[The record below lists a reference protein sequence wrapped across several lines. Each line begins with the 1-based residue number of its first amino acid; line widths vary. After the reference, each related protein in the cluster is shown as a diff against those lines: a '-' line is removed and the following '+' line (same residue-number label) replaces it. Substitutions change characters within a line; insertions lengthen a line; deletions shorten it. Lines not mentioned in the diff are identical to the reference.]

1 MYEMVDK
8 DSSTILVQVWLFG
21 TFQVECRNEQGIWE
35 TSDKSHW
42 EKGYTRPLFK
52 RLLCASGR
60 RVERLTLI
68 DDVWPNPESPEL
80 VERYLNDAA
89 YKLRKALRPAQVL
102 KTFGHASGYA
112 LANQSQLWVDADAC
126 EALLK
131 EAERIGRTS
140 APALPLLEQARAYF
154 VRGDF
159 LEGESGLWV
168 YARRGTLELL
178 HYRCRIWLAEAYEQ
192 QGLLGQAEMLYSGLL
207 EDTPSDEDVLCRL
220 MGLLHRQGMTHAAL
234 RCYEETKKHL
244 KHLGQRLSPTTDAF
258 AKRLLSEPRR
268 VEVYGVARTQ
278 QLLSAGGEHYAISPS
293 FLPGTHSSIEDDTYR
308 VDINQASLKA
318 QALYQ
323 LSERITSFGTDKE
336 TLDYFAKLT
345 EICWQLSKGND
356 LDTAE
361 HVLQAYLP
369 KMVSLA
375 LPPSQQ
381 QHTIAGIASSGY
393 LLAASLAGHHN
404 DLKARQHCSEQALLF
419 GNIAHDRNLQIASM
433 RQLAATFDYQ
443 DRPYKVLETYQQIL
457 PYLGEV
463 SPLLRSRVYAGTSG
477 IYAQLGCEQE
487 ALRFL
492 SLAYE
497 DFPGNPELDPSF
509 LFADCG
515 YFTLVLWDGLT
526 HLELHQPREAE
537 EAFAQIDGLQPK
549 IQVPERVRAE
559 ILHHQAATFT
569 DLRQMDQACDYLEA
583 AVKAS
588 LILGSERRYKEAFEV
603 FTQMLPIWISEKR
616 VQGLGDFFNDARPD
630 Q

>member
-1 MYEMVDK
+1 MDK
-8 DSSTILVQVWLFG
+8 DSSTLLVRVWLFG
-21 TFQVECRNEQGIWE
+21 AFQVECRNEAGIWE

-52 RLLCASGR
+52 RLLSSGGR
-60 RVERLTLI
+60 RLERLTLI
-68 DDVWPNPESPEL
+68 DDLWPNPDSPER

-89 YKLRKALRPAQVL
+89 YQLRKTLRPAQVL
-102 KTFGHASGYA
+102 KTFGHASGYE
-112 LANQSQLWVDADAC
+112 LANQSLLWVDADAC

-131 EAERIGRTS
+131 EAERIGRTY
-140 APALPLLEQARAYF
+140 AFALPLLEQARAYF
-154 VRGDF
+154 ARGDF

-168 YARRGTLELL
+168 YARRGTLERL

-207 EDTPSDEDVLCRL
+207 EESPSDEDVLCRL

-244 KHLGQRLSPTTDAF
+244 KLLGQRLSPTTDVF
-258 AKRLLSEPRR
+258 AKHLLSEPRQ
-268 VEVYGVARTQ
+268 VELYGGKGTQ
-278 QLLSAGGEHYAISPS
+278 QLLSAEGEQYPISPS
-293 FLPGTHSSIEDDTYR
+293 FPPNTRSCIEGDTHR
-308 VDINQASLKA
+308 VDINQASLRS
-318 QALYQ
+318 QALDQ
-323 LSERITSFGTDKE
+323 LSERVSSTGTDKE
-336 TLDYFAKLT
+336 TLDFFAKLT

-381 QHTIAGIASSGY
+381 QQTIAGIASSGY

-404 DLKARQHCSEQALLF
+404 DLKARQNCSEQALLF
-419 GNIAHDRNLQIASM
+419 GDIAQDRNLQIAAM

-443 DRPYKVLETYQQIL
+443 DRPYKVLETYQQVL

-463 SPLLRSRVYAGTSG
+463 SPLLRSRIYAGTSG

-497 DFPGNPELDPSF
+497 DFPENPERDPSF

-526 HLELHQPREAE
+526 HLELHQPCEAA
-537 EAFAQIDGLQPK
+537 EAFARIDGLQPK

-559 ILHHQAATFT
+559 ILHHQATTFT

-588 LILGSERRYKEAFEV
+588 LILGSERRYREAFEV
-603 FTQMLPIWISEKR
+603 FTQMRPIWISEKR
-616 VQGLGDFFNDARPD
+616 VQSLGDFFKNARLD